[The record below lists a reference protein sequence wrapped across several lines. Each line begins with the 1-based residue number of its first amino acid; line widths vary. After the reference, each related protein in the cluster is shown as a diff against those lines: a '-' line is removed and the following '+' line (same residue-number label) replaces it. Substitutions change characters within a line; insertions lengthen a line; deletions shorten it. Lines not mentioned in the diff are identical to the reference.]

1 MGDYMYI
8 SNLTLKNFRS
18 FKKEKTINF
27 HEGTN
32 VIIGHNNAGKTTII
46 KALELLFNN
55 KKTKKLSI
63 DDFNKK
69 TTCEQLKKEPPKVT
83 ITATLTESNDEG
95 TYSDDLVTVS
105 TWLTKL
111 ESPYEARITYEFFL
125 PEKELEDYRDTMN
138 NIGTND
144 INDYWNEIQ
153 HSYLRKYIHK
163 VYVGDPI
170 YRNPIDSESIN
181 KFAFQF
187 LTAIRDV
194 ERDLFT
200 GSNTLL
206 KEVIDFFMDYEI
218 KINATLNQSQKNLQI
233 QERKKQFSK
242 EAQSLIKVL
251 QKRMEKGK
259 DHMLRY
265 VKNTGA
271 SFDQMQPAFEGNI
284 LDTEL
289 YSALKLIVENET
301 GIRLPAINN
310 GLGYNN
316 LIYISLLLAKMQKD
330 ASGDYLGSNAKIF
343 SILAIEEP
351 EAHLH
356 PNMQYKFLKFLK
368 QNRES
373 EVRQIF
379 ITSHSPNI
387 TAAVDLDDI
396 IVLYKDQDE
405 IEVAYPGKV
414 FGENEE
420 DIKSKKYVERF
431 LDVTKADL
439 FFAKNIMLVE
449 GLAEQLLLPSFSES
463 LGQDLTDTHTSIINI
478 GGRYFDHFLK
488 LFDKSRNGNA
498 IKKKV
503 ACITDVDPVRKKK
516 DDKGASWEAC
526 LPLLLNSEPDSYEYR
541 SCSNG
546 LVNSEKNN
554 ANKEIRVF
562 SQKEGESSTLEY
574 DLILENITCTELIT
588 DSFSNKEELQKL
600 MIAYQS
606 EKTLNEMIQILR
618 NGNYKRNI
626 ENNIANNLFSEDEK
640 KKHIIAGRYL
650 GSLNK
655 GEAAQELAHVILVL
669 IGGNNEKVNINCPN
683 YIKEAIEWIGQ
694 V

>member
-1 MGDYMYI
+1 MYI
-8 SNLTLKNFRS
+8 SELTLANFRS
-18 FKKEKTINF
+18 FKEEKTINF

-46 KALELLFNN
+46 KALEILFNS

-63 DDFNKK
+63 DDFNKN
-69 TTCEQLKKEPPKVT
+69 TTCEQLRKTPPKVT
-83 ITATLTESNDEG
+83 ITATLTESNDED

-111 ESPYEARITYEFFL
+111 ESPYEAKITYEFFL
-125 PEKELEDYRDTMN
+125 PEKELDDYRDTMSK
-138 NIGTND
+138 IETKD

-163 VYVGDPI
+163 IYVGNPI
-170 YRNPIDSESIN
+170 YKTPIDSESSN

-218 KINATLNQSQKNLQI
+218 KEDEELDQSQKNLQI
-233 QERKKQFSK
+233 KERKKQFSK
-242 EAQSLIKVL
+242 DAQSLIKTL
-251 QKRMEKGK
+251 QQRMEKGK
-259 DHMLRY
+259 NHMLKY
-265 VKNTGA
+265 VENTGA
-271 SFDQMQPAFEGNI
+271 SFDQMQPSFEGAI

-289 YSALKLIVENET
+289 YSALKLIVESET

-330 ASGDYLGSNAKIF
+330 ASGEYLGSNAKIF

-396 IVLYKDQDE
+396 IVLYKEQNE

-414 FGENEE
+414 FGKSEE
-420 DIKSKKYVERF
+420 DIKSKQYVERF

-439 FFAKNIMLVE
+439 FFAKNVILVE
-449 GLAEQLLLPSFSES
+449 GLAEQLLLPSFSVA
-463 LGQDLTDTHTSIINI
+463 LGQDLTDTHTSVINI

-488 LFDKSRNGNA
+488 LFDRSKNCNA
-498 IKKKV
+498 IKKKI
-503 ACITDVDPVRKKK
+503 ACVTDVDPLRKKK
-516 DDKGASWEAC
+516 DDKGATWKTC
-526 LPLLLNSEPDSYEYR
+526 LPLLLNSDVASYDYNA
-541 SCSNG
+541 CSNK
-546 LVNSEKNN
+546 LVNNSENTINSLIK
-554 ANKEIRVF
+554 VF
-562 SQKEGESSTLEY
+562 SQKAGESSTLEY
-574 DLILENITCTELIT
+574 DLIFANITRSELIT
-588 DSFSNKEELQKL
+588 DSFSNKVELQNL

-606 EKTLNEMIQILR
+606 NKSVNEMIDLLR
-618 NGNYKRNI
+618 KGSYRDDI
-626 ENNIANNLFSEDEK
+626 EKNIANSLFSEEEK

-655 GEAAQELAHVILVL
+655 GEAAQELAHVILEL
-669 IGGNNEKVNINCPN
+669 IGESSEGAKENKITCPN

-694 V
+694 A